1 MKLPRKTN
9 PVRTHRAV
17 SLAIDEACL
26 DDLRR
31 LVEETLDFPAGA
43 RVTLSN
49 SSPQHIRVHH
59 EENR

>member
-9 PVRTHRAV
+9 PVQVRAAASIV
-17 SLAIDEACL
+17 IEDACL

-43 RVTLSN
+43 RITLSN

-59 EENR
+59 KETR